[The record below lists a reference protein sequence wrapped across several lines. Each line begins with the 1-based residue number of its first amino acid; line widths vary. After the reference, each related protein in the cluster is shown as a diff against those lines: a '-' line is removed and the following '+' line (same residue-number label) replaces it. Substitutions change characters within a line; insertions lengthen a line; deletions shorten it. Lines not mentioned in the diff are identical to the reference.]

1 MKGIPL
7 LATMSDAEW
16 FPLISYKPPRGE
28 GRPGVAVK
36 TLKYRR

>member
-7 LATMSDAEW
+7 LATMERRGVVPSYN
-16 FPLISYKPPRGE
+16 YKPPRGE
-28 GRPGVAVK
+28 GRGVAVK